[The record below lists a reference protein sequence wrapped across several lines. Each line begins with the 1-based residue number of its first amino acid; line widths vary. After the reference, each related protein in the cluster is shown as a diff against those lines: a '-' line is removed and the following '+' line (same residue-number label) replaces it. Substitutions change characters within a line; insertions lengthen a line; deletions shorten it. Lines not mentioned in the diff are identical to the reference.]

1 MRTALQLRGLIANQH
16 ERIAWLGVML
26 EEYPVDC
33 LPRNFHAQCV
43 LARQMLRSFEDE
55 LVCLRAAQ
63 DKSRPGS
70 SPEQDSNLN
79 HLPAAPAA
87 QSKSALAGPLV
98 TSGVAQ
104 PASLS
109 THV

>member
-16 ERIAWLGVML
+16 QRIAWLDVML
-26 EEYPVDC
+26 DEYPVDG

-55 LVCLRAAQ
+55 LAA
-63 DKSRPGS
+63 
-70 SPEQDSNLN
+70 LN
-79 HLPAAPAA
+79 LPAVSAA

-109 THV
+109 HV